1 MQVQDSIPF
10 SIGISSDEGPICLG
24 SNANGLLF
32 PKGQPIPSVKLLTF
46 QRSGLIHLEAFYVS
60 PGELPSGISSKISRF
75 TVSVLFEEKTP
86 VLTGL

>member
-24 SNANGLLF
+24 SKANGVLF

-46 QRSGLIHLEAFYVS
+46 QRSGLTHLEAFYVN
-60 PGELPSGISSKISRF
+60 PDELPSGVSSKISRF
-75 TVSVLFEEKTP
+75 TVSVLYKEKIR